1 MLNRQ
6 RMNDHLMLIAM
17 PVVAAV
23 VLALPATAQMK
34 ALRNGDD
41 QYIQGLR
48 DQGMSDLLERFS
60 ETDPPE
66 DPIARLALDIS
77 LNEFIAS
84 DLLAR
89 ATQASQTQ
97 QFAEANQLFQDSRK
111 TFEEL
116 LAAQRKL
123 IADHPDDER
132 MPIWQTDFAEML
144 IDQYLPRYYQNVA
157 WHYEFGQASEEQKE
171 AFESAMVEALQ
182 VTSEA
187 IYRLDVLTSR
197 VGADAALR
205 PKLEEMQIWFKSR
218 DYTSINTPYWYA
230 HAAHS
235 VSLLPDDH
243 EYFTVGNKVRGQK
256 PTPKE
261 EKDRL
266 RGKVFDAC
274 TTGALPTDERTKITA
289 SLLAG
294 RTLVRSS
301 DIDDIDDGVEL
312 LESVIAGS
320 PNTYHG
326 YLATL
331 GKAYGRY
338 NGGELKITETIL
350 NGMGSH
356 NFVKSDSS
364 VVSRLLAADL
374 LFRIL
379 TEAAKG
385 DPAKIA
391 EAYEKAYIPL
401 IDNDDDPRFK
411 QVLFTRW
418 AESVGDDVD
427 PMSLPATVRMGIG
440 EQLTSLGGGLAQA
453 AVQASNQKPAIPAE
467 VERWKTQVEAQVAEA
482 KKMLDRAVVF
492 NTTLTGEE
500 MEAGPLLARGLF
512 NLGTNTYWLA
522 ELEKALLENKALIGW
537 QPYFKVCKI
546 WLELAVRVPE
556 AAKAE
561 EALSYSIGLLLP
573 MDIALNKE
581 SIRESEVRAVY
592 KQAFEL
598 INERWPQAPAAQNN
612 RLFAGFH
619 LYEKAGDLEQAAKVY
634 GALPSTHQDYF
645 QAKRQMI
652 YALHRNY
659 RGQSDKLRLMVAT
672 KPLDTAPDGLNAQQ
686 LEEYNKKKLLWQ
698 QQHDTLVED
707 ITRKRDLIIDE
718 AELVVIDAADVAENG
733 QTNPLRF
740 AAATAL
746 GACRVVLAG
755 MEADAGGTDKAMQ
768 MIDGFEKQYSP
779 DGPYNGLASVQ
790 PNPEGAIATLNGLV
804 QSAQEQRILTLLDA
818 KRTNE
823 MAKQAEV
830 MMQQSPDVAAAV
842 VNGVLQRIRAEINR
856 EKRAIEAAAFELQRE
871 QAKENIRFFAKAAVQ
886 LGELLVQW
894 AEGQGFD
901 EKKMTAYQ
909 MPLAES
915 LMLADRGDDALDIM
929 EGILEL
935 YPNNFNILIRT
946 GRAHLAVFIK
956 TKKEENYNAAMG
968 SFSKVVKY
976 YNQRPDKP
984 APFWEAWLSIFE
996 LMDAA
1001 GGEPASTIPKRARML
1016 YGVDENLGGPSFKER
1031 FEVIIL
1037 RNGGVQRLQPQP
1049 GAAPVEDAGEGEGAE
1064 EAEATSSLYDAWVPW
1079 PKTFATV

>member
-1 MLNRQ
+1 MLNLQ
-6 RMNDHLMLIAM
+6 RLNSRLPLF
-17 PVVAAV
+17 AV
-23 VLALPATAQMK
+23 PVLAIAAGCSQPASAQIQ

-41 QYIQGLR
+41 QYIDGLR
-48 DQGMSDLLERFS
+48 EQGMSELLQRFS
-60 ETDPPE
+60 ETDPPQ
-66 DPIARLALDIS
+66 DPIAKLALDIS
-77 LNEFIAS
+77 LKEFIAS

-97 QFAEANQLFQDSRK
+97 DFGQANQLFQDSRK
-111 TFEEL
+111 TFEGL
-116 LAAQRKL
+116 LAAQRQL

-144 IDQYLPRYYQNVA
+144 IDRYLPRYFQNVS
-157 WHYEFGQASEEQKE
+157 WHYEFGQPTAEQKK
-171 AFESAMVEALQ
+171 AFEDAMIEALA
-182 VTSEA
+182 VTSDA
-187 IYRLDVLTSR
+187 SNRLDLLTSR
-197 VGADAALR
+197 VGADAQLR
-205 PKLEEMQIWFKSR
+205 IKLEEMQIWFKTR
-218 DYTSINTPYWYA
+218 DYTSINTPYWFA

-243 EYFTVGNKVRGQK
+243 EFFSIGNRVRGQK
-256 PTPKE
+256 ASAKD

-274 TTGALPTDERTKITA
+274 TTGALATDERTKLTA

-301 DIDDIDDGVEL
+301 DIDDIDDGVDL
-312 LESVIAGS
+312 LDNKVIQES
-320 PNTYHG
+320 PTTYHG

-338 NGGELKITETIL
+338 NGGELDITETIL
-350 NGMGSH
+350 EGMGSH
-356 NFVKSDSS
+356 QYVQADST

-379 TEAAKG
+379 TEVAEG
-385 DPAKIA
+385 DSAKIA
-391 EAYEKAYIPL
+391 EAYEKAYVPL

-418 AESVGDDVD
+418 AESVDDDVD

-440 EQLTSLGGGLAQA
+440 EQLTGMGGGLAQA
-453 AVQASNQKPAIPAE
+453 AVATPKPAIPAD
-467 VERWKTQVEAQVAEA
+467 VERWRAQIAEA
-482 KKMLDRAVVF
+482 KTMLDRAVVF

-522 ELEKALLENKALIGW
+522 ELEKALLEDKRLMGW

-546 WLELAVRVPE
+546 WLELAVRVPD

-561 EALSYSIGLLLP
+561 EAISYSIGLLLP
-573 MDIALNKE
+573 MDLALNKE
-581 SIRESEVRAVY
+581 SIREPEVRAVY

-598 INERWPQAPAAQNN
+598 INERWPQANAAHDN
-612 RLFAGFH
+612 RLYAGFH
-619 LYEKAGDLEQAAKVY
+619 LFEKVGDLEQAAKIY
-634 GALPSTHQDYF
+634 GALPSTHRDYF
-645 QAKRQMI
+645 QSKRQMI

-659 RGQSDKLRLMVAT
+659 RGQSDRLRLMIAT
-672 KPLDTAPDGLNAQQ
+672 KPLDTPPDGLTAAQ

-698 QQHDTLVED
+698 QQHDSLVED

-718 AELVVIDAADVAENG
+718 AELVVIDAEDIAENG
-733 QTNPLRF
+733 QNPPLRF

-755 MEADAGGTDKAMQ
+755 MEADAGGTDKAME
-768 MIDGFEKQYSP
+768 MLKGFETQYSP
-779 DGPYNGLASVQ
+779 EGPYKGLAAVQ
-790 PNPEGAIATLNGLV
+790 ASPEGAVITLQGLI

-830 MMQQSPDVAAAV
+830 MMQQSPNVAAAV
-842 VNGVLQRIRAEINR
+842 VNGVLQRIRAEIDR
-856 EKRAIEAAAFELQRE
+856 EKRAIEAAAFETQRE
-871 QAKENIRFFAKAAVQ
+871 QARDNIRFFAGAAVD

-915 LMLADRGDDALDIM
+915 LMLAGRGKDALDIM

-935 YPNNFNILIRT
+935 YPNNFNILIRH
-946 GRAHLAVFIK
+946 GRAHLAVFKQNKK
-956 TKKEENYNAAMG
+956 TEHYESAMR

-976 YNQRPDKP
+976 YNQQPDKP
-984 APFWEAWLSIFE
+984 AAFWEAWLGIFE

-1001 GGEPASTIPKRARML
+1001 GGDPAKSIPERARML
-1016 YGVDENLGGPSFKER
+1016 IQQVDENLGGPTFKES
-1031 FEVIIL
+1031 FEIIIQ
-1037 RNGGVQRLQPQP
+1037 RNGGVERLQPQP
-1049 GAAPVEDAGEGEGAE
+1049 GVVPVEDQPANQEPA
-1064 EAEATSSLYDAWVPW
+1064 SSRFDELTPW
-1079 PKTFATV
+1079 PKTFTDA